1 MKLPFENEGKVKTF
15 SDKAKLR
22 ERHKRSS
29 SERRK
34 MIKAKNSDLHRERQD
49 TGVAGGGPKM
59 MEE

>member
-1 MKLPFENEGKVKTF
+1 MKVKAKTF
-15 SDKAKLR
+15 SDKAKLT
-22 ERHKRSS
+22 ERPKRSS